1 MKKLF
6 ILFRKDFSLCL
17 KDRVG
22 LLLLFVMPM
31 FLTLVMIALQD
42 ASFEQV
48 EEQKIP
54 IAFVNDDQ
62 DLLGN
67 AMQDS
72 IAASDFFAPVS
83 SIDNKP
89 LTAAMAQRLVA
100 EGRYQMGIVIPD
112 HTTQTI
118 KNKLL
123 NIVKGQL
130 PPDIFQ
136 VPDEIADANDRV
148 LIFYDPT
155 TKFSFKQAT
164 TSSLRSY
171 INKAETA
178 ILFKTYANVLSAMT
192 NQEVSDQNMNGDL
205 IGLEESYASTITNG
219 VVEKEIFPNSTQH
232 NIPAWILFAMFFI
245 CIPMAGNIIEERDS
259 GIYKRLKTMPLAAWQ
274 IVLSKVLIHVLF
286 CIAIAIVLFVFGLYV
301 VPLLGFHRLQFG
313 NNFIS
318 IICFTIVVSFAATA
332 YGYFI
337 SVISKSFN
345 QAGVLGSI
353 SVMILA
359 ALGGLWVPIYIMPNM
374 MRKIS
379 ALSPLNWGMDGYYAL
394 FLREVSLGEIMAPVL
409 KFVVFSIVFIVGSVY
424 LQKRKNLG

>member
-1 MKKLF
+1 MRKLL
-6 ILFRKDFSLCL
+6 ILFRKDFALCL

-22 LLLLFVMPM
+22 LLLLFVMPI

-54 IAFVNDDQ
+54 IVFVNEDQ

-83 SIDNKP
+83 SLNNK
-89 LTAAMAQRLVA
+89 LLSAATAQRLVA
-100 EGRYQMGIVIPD
+100 EGKYQMGIVIPS

-123 NIVKGQL
+123 NIVKEQL

-136 VPDEIADANDRV
+136 VPDKVADANDKV

-192 NQEVSDQNMNGDL
+192 NQAVSDKDMDGEL
-205 IGLEESYASTITNG
+205 IGLEEAYASTLTNG
-219 VVEKEIFPNSTQH
+219 DVEKEIFPNSTQH
-232 NIPAWILFAMFFI
+232 NIPAWVLFAMFFI

-259 GIYKRLKTMPLAAWQ
+259 GIYKRLKTMPLSSWQ
-274 IVLSKVLIHVLF
+274 IVLSKIFVHILFCVAIAFVLF
-286 CIAIAIVLFVFGLYV
+286 LFGVFII
-301 VPLLGFHRLQFG
+301 PLLGFHQLQFG
-313 NNFIS
+313 HNLFS
-318 IICFTIVVSFAATA
+318 ILVFTIVVSFAATA

-359 ALGGLWVPIYIMPNM
+359 ALGGLWVPIYVMPNM

-379 ALSPLNWGMDGYYAL
+379 AISPLKLGYGRLLQSL
-394 FLREVSLGEIMAPVL
+394 FA
-409 KFVVFSIVFIVGSVY
+409 
-424 LQKRKNLG
+424 

>member
-1 MKKLF
+1 MKRLLIIFK
-6 ILFRKDFSLCL
+6 KDFILCL

-22 LLLLFVMPM
+22 LMLLFVMPI

-42 ASFEQV
+42 ASFEQI

-54 IAFVNDDQ
+54 IVFVNEDQ

-72 IAASDFFAPVS
+72 IGTSDFFAPVS
-83 SIDNKP
+83 KLGNKI
-89 LTAAMAQRLVA
+89 LDASTAQQLVA
-100 EGRYQMGIVIPD
+100 EGKYQMGIVIPK

-123 NIVKGQL
+123 NIVKEQL
-130 PPDIFQ
+130 PPDVFQ
-136 VPDEIADANDRV
+136 VPDKVAGSNDKV

-192 NQEVSDQNMNGDL
+192 NQEVSDKNMDGDI
-205 IGLEESYASTITNG
+205 IGLEEAYASTISNG
-219 VVEKEIFPNSTQH
+219 EPAKEFFPNSTQH
-232 NIPAWILFAMFFI
+232 NIPAWVLFAMFFI
-245 CIPMAGNIIEERDS
+245 CIPMAGNIIEERET
-259 GIYKRLKTMPLAAWQ
+259 GIYKRLKTMPLSSWQ
-274 IVLSKVLIHVLF
+274 IVLSKIFVHVLF
-286 CIAIAIVLFVFGLYV
+286 CIAIAVVLFLFGMFII
-301 VPLLGFHRLQFG
+301 PMLGFHPLQFG
-313 NNFIS
+313 SNLIS
-318 IICFTIVVSFAATA
+318 ILLYTVVVSFAATA
-332 YGYFI
+332 FGYFVA
-337 SVISKSFN
+337 VISKSFN

-359 ALGGLWVPIYIMPNM
+359 ALGGLWVPIYVMPNM

-379 ALSPLNWGMDGYYAL
+379 AISPMNWGMEGYYDL
-394 FLREVSLGEIMAPVL
+394 FLREASLGEILSPIL
-409 KFVVFSIVFIVGSVY
+409 KFVVFSVVFILGSVY
-424 LQKRKNLG
+424 LQKRKSLV